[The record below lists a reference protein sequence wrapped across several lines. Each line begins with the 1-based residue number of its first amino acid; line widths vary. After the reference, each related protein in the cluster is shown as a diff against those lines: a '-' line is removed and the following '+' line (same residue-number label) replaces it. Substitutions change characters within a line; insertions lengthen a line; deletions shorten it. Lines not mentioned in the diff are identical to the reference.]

1 MDDNGGSGAL
11 DGRGGLDRRG
21 GLGGHDA
28 GVRTALVVGGGVAG
42 PVAALAL
49 RKAGI
54 AATVYEAY
62 PTASDGIGAWLGLAP
77 NGLAALATVGADAA
91 VRAVGQPV
99 PGSVM
104 ADGAGNHLTRFDGFP
119 ELPATMTMP
128 RDRLFRALTDH
139 ALAEGIPFTYGKRL
153 VGAEETADGV
163 TAHFADGTS
172 ATADLLIGA
181 DGIRS
186 TVRTV
191 IDPQAPAPE
200 YGGVLSFGGYAA
212 PDSEI
217 EIECEP
223 GTMYFTFGRAFMGY
237 WRGPDGRLIWFG
249 GLPADVPPSRRELA
263 RVSGAEWL
271 DKLRDLYAGHVPGE
285 WMLRH
290 TDPDS
295 LMAVGQMERMP
306 SVPRW
311 HRGRMVLVGDA
322 VHAPSSSSGQGA
334 SLAMESA
341 VELARCLR
349 DLPTHGE
356 AFAAY
361 EALRRPRVE
370 AIGLNAAAVNK
381 VKAGKSEAPT
391 GALPA
396 PEEMFRALHFH
407 RIPWEERVAREA

>member
-1 MDDNGGSGAL
+1 MDGNGP
-11 DGRGGLDRRG
+11 
-21 GLGGHDA
+21 
-28 GVRTALVVGGGVAG
+28 RTALVIGGGVAG

-62 PTASDGIGAWLGLAP
+62 PTAADGVGAWLGLAP

-99 PGSVM
+99 PGVVM

-139 ALAEGIPFTYGKRL
+139 ALAEGIPFAYGKRL

-200 YGGVLSFGGYAA
+200 YGGVLSFGGYAFA
-212 PDSEI
+212 DGDTGAAVVVDGDGDGEA
-217 EIECEP
+217 EVECEP
-223 GTMYFTFGRAFMGY
+223 GTMYFAFGRAFMGY

-249 GLPADVPPSRRELA
+249 GLPVDTPPSQRELA
-263 RVSGAEWL
+263 RVSGTEWL
-271 DKLRDLYAGHVPGE
+271 DQLHGLYAGHVPGE
-285 WMLRH
+285 RILRH

-295 LMAVGQMERMP
+295 LMVVGQMERMP

-311 HRGRMVLVGDA
+311 YRGRMVLVGDA

-381 VKAGKSEAPT
+381 VKAGKSDAPT
-391 GALPA
+391 AAFPA

-407 RIPWEERVAREA
+407 RIPWEEKVVWEG

>member
-1 MDDNGGSGAL
+1 MSDNGSNG
-11 DGRGGLDRRG
+11 
-21 GLGGHDA
+21 A

-54 AATVYEAY
+54 TATVYEAY
-62 PTASDGIGAWLGLAP
+62 PTAADGVGAWLGLAP
-77 NGLAALATVGADAA
+77 NGLAGLAVVGADAA

-99 PGSVM
+99 PGMVM
-104 ADGAGNHLTRFDGFP
+104 ADGAGNRLAGFGGFP
-119 ELPATMTMP
+119 ELPATLAMP

-139 ALAEGIPFTYGKRL
+139 AVAEGVRFVYDKRL
-153 VGAEETADGV
+153 VAAEETADGV

-172 ATADLLIGA
+172 AAGDILIGA

-212 PDSEI
+212 ADSGFDV
-217 EIECEP
+217 EP
-223 GTMYFTFGRAFMGY
+223 GAMYFAFGRAFMGY
-237 WRGPDGRLIWFG
+237 WRGPDRLIWFA
-249 GLPADVPPSRRELA
+249 GLPADTPPSPADVARTPATEWLA
-263 RVSGAEWL
+263 R
-271 DKLRDLYAGHVPGE
+271 LRELYAGHVPGE
-285 WMLRH
+285 QLLRH
-290 TDPDS
+290 TSPDD
-295 LMAVGQMERMP
+295 LMVVGRMERMP
-306 SVPRW
+306 SVPHW

-334 SLAMESA
+334 SLAIESA

-349 DLPTHGE
+349 DLPTPGE

-361 EALRRPRVE
+361 ERLRRPRVE
-370 AIGLNAAAVNK
+370 AIGRNAAAVNRI
-381 VKAGKSEAPT
+381 KAGKSEHAP
-391 GALPA
+391 AFPA
-396 PEEMFRALHFH
+396 PEEMLRPLHFH
-407 RIPWEERVAREA
+407 RVEWEEKVTVDVSA

>member
-1 MDDNGGSGAL
+1 MNNNGGHN
-11 DGRGGLDRRG
+11 
-21 GLGGHDA
+21 GH
-28 GVRTALVVGGGVAG
+28 GTGIRTALVIGGGVAG

-62 PTASDGIGAWLGLAP
+62 PTAADGVGAWLGLAP

-91 VRAVGQPV
+91 VRAAGQPV
-99 PGSVM
+99 PGMVM
-104 ADGAGNHLTRFDGFP
+104 ADGAGRHLTSFDGFP

-128 RDRLFRALTDH
+128 RDQLFRALTDH
-139 ALAEGIPFTYGKRL
+139 AVGEGVRFVYGKRF
-153 VGAEETADGV
+153 VDAEETSDGV

-186 TVRTV
+186 AVRTV

-200 YGGVLSFGGYAA
+200 YGGVLSFGGLTAA
-212 PDSEI
+212 DSGVEA
-217 EIECEP
+217 EVEVAP
-223 GTMYFTFGRAFMGY
+223 GTMYFAFGRAFMGY
-237 WRGPDGRLIWFG
+237 WRGPDGRLIWFA
-249 GLPADVPPSRRELA
+249 GLPSDTPPSQEDLA
-263 RVSGAEWL
+263 RVPPTAWL

-285 WMLRH
+285 QLLRH
-290 TDPDS
+290 TDPDA
-295 LMAVGQMERMP
+295 LMVVGQMERMP
-306 SVPRW
+306 SVPHW

-334 SLAMESA
+334 SLAIESA

-349 DLPTHGE
+349 DLPTHHE

-370 AIGLNAAAVNK
+370 AIGLNAATVNK
-381 VKAGKSEAPT
+381 VKAGKSELPAP
-391 GALPA
+391 AFPA

-407 RIPWEERVAREA
+407 RIAWEETVRP

>member
-1 MDDNGGSGAL
+1 MNNNGGHN
-11 DGRGGLDRRG
+11 
-21 GLGGHDA
+21 GH
-28 GVRTALVVGGGVAG
+28 GTGIRTALVIGGGVAG

-62 PTASDGIGAWLGLAP
+62 PTAADGVGAWLGLAP
-77 NGLAALATVGADAA
+77 NGLAALAAVGADAV

-99 PGSVM
+99 PGMVM
-104 ADGAGNHLTRFDGFP
+104 ADGAGRHLTSFDGFP

-128 RDRLFRALTDH
+128 RDQLFRALTDH
-139 ALAEGIPFTYGKRL
+139 AVGEGVRFVYGKRF
-153 VGAEETADGV
+153 VDAEETSDGV

-186 TVRTV
+186 AVRTV

-200 YGGVLSFGGYAA
+200 YGGVLSFGGLTAA
-212 PDSEI
+212 DSGVEA
-217 EIECEP
+217 EVEVAP
-223 GTMYFTFGRAFMGY
+223 GTMYFAFGRAFMGY
-237 WRGPDGRLIWFG
+237 WRGPDGRLIWFA
-249 GLPADVPPSRRELA
+249 GLPSDTPPSQEDLA
-263 RVSGAEWL
+263 RVPPTAWL

-285 WMLRH
+285 QLLRH
-290 TDPDS
+290 TDPDA
-295 LMAVGQMERMP
+295 LMVVGQMERMP
-306 SVPRW
+306 SVPHW

-334 SLAMESA
+334 SLAIESA

-349 DLPTHGE
+349 DLPTHHE

-370 AIGLNAAAVNK
+370 AIGLNAATVNK
-381 VKAGKSEAPT
+381 VKAGKSELPAP
-391 GALPA
+391 AFPA

-407 RIPWEERVAREA
+407 RIAWEETVRP